1 MTEFE
6 RAIIIANSNQSVRT
20 DLTSMISSKDLL
32 IAADGGGKHCLDA
45 GCTPQ
50 IIIGDLD
57 SISKPELNEL
67 IALGTQVLTYP
78 VRKNETDLE
87 LAITLAIRKGVKEMI
102 VLSALGG
109 RWDHTLGNIML
120 LAHNRSLI
128 RAGHTYSING
138 TPGDTISFI
147 PLSNTVVGATA
158 SGLEYKLDDK
168 TLTFGSTFSLSN
180 KLVKRQAT
188 IKIKKGL
195 LICTVIGS
203 NK

>member
-67 IALGTQVLTYP
+67 IALGTQVL
-78 VRKNETDLE
+78 V
-87 LAITLAIRKGVKEMI
+87 I
-102 VLSALGG
+102 VCRSVTAVYCSVNRLLYVSTP
-109 RWDHTLGNIML
+109 HIMP
-120 LAHNRSLI
+120 N
-128 RAGHTYSING
+128 
-138 TPGDTISFI
+138 TI
-147 PLSNTVVGATA
+147 
-158 SGLEYKLDDK
+158 Y
-168 TLTFGSTFSLSN
+168 
-180 KLVKRQAT
+180 
-188 IKIKKGL
+188 
-195 LICTVIGS
+195 
-203 NK
+203 